1 MDVDLP
7 IWERSIPF
15 LLVYFAPVFIGAYRR
30 WKNRRA
36 SWPVWGLFLIV
47 LFTGWTVIGWLW
59 ALRMAFK
66 DKSLPDWLTSAFTQV
81 PSGGGGGG
89 GSQPVPGLPEPPP
102 ESTTC
107 MSCGGTGSYYCTV
120 CAGRGQWY
128 DASGPG
134 HCQSCLSSG
143 KISCMNCRGTGKV
156 G

>member
-7 IWERSIPF
+7 IWNRSIPF
-15 LLVYFAPVFIGAYRR
+15 LLLYFAPVLIGAVRR

-81 PSGGGGGG
+81 PSGEVEGAVR
-89 GSQPVPGLPEPPP
+89 SRCPSSRSPRPNRPP
-102 ESTTC
+102 
-107 MSCGGTGSYYCTV
+107 
-120 CAGRGQWY
+120 A
-128 DASGPG
+128 
-134 HCQSCLSSG
+134 
-143 KISCMNCRGTGKV
+143 
-156 G
+156 

>member
-15 LLVYFAPVFIGAYRR
+15 LLLYFAPVFIGAYRR
-30 WKNRRA
+30 WKDRRA

-66 DKSLPDWLTSAFTQV
+66 DKSLPDWLTSAAAGGTM
-81 PSGGGGGG
+81 GGGGGTWQRG
-89 GSQPVPGLPEPPP
+89 PELLMPPP
-102 ESTTC
+102 EPTNC
-107 MSCGGTGSYYCTV
+107 MSCGGTGTHPCMTCS
-120 CAGRGQWY
+120 GRGQWY
-128 DASGPG
+128 DASGQG
-134 HCQSCLSSG
+134 FCQTCVSSG